1 MGLFNKR
8 EGGLMDVI
16 RCDEKD
22 YLIWKWKPSKSDGNI
37 TRKENAIRWGSSLRV
52 KDGSVA
58 VFVYKQK
65 DGTMQD
71 YIEGPF
77 DEFIQT
83 KNLPVLTSLLGLA
96 YDGNTPFQ
104 AEIYFINLALVNQVK
119 FAVPFFDIYDPRFI
133 DFSVPV
139 AVRGT
144 MTYNIVD
151 YKSFI
156 KLHRLETFDVDTF
169 KNQIKDTII
178 RHIKGYVS
186 AMPTKENIS
195 VIQLE
200 KQVSRVNQEMD
211 NVIKSEIE
219 NSYGITVS
227 RFDIS
232 DIEINKE
239 SEGYLQLKSVTQD
252 VTTATIKAQT
262 EAKLKNIHAEQKD
275 YEEQLRIKREEG
287 QYAQHLQSKSQNI
300 GAFQTEK
307 QAEVGV
313 AGAEALGKMGANGA
327 TNVDLSGGDMG
338 GNGMNMAGIVAG
350 MAMGGAIG
358 QNMAGMFNNMN
369 QGMNTPNIT
378 PPPMSQTI
386 YFMVLQNGQ
395 YAQYDINGLKNN
407 ITQGLLT
414 RETLIWKQG
423 LPNWVKAAEVAEVN
437 ALFNGGVVP
446 PEMPK

>member
-16 RCDEKD
+16 RCDEKE
-22 YLIWKWKPSKSDGNI
+22 YLIWKWKPSKGDGNI

-104 AEIYFINLALVNQVK
+104 AEIYFINLALVNQAK

-211 NVIKSEIE
+211 NVIKSELE

-262 EAKLKNIHAEQKD
+262 DAKLKNIHAEQKD

-287 QYAQHLQSKSQNI
+287 QYAQHLQSQSQNI

-327 TNVDLSGGDMG
+327 TNVDLGNSNAG

-358 QNMAGMFNNMN
+358 QNLAGMFNDMK
-369 QGMNTPNIT
+369 QGMNNINIT
-378 PPPMSQTI
+378 PPPISQTI
-386 YFMVLQNGQ
+386 YFMDLGNGKH
-395 YAQYDINGLKNN
+395 AQYDINGIKNCIIN
-407 ITQGLLT
+407 GTLT
-414 RETLIWKQG
+414 KDTLMWKQG
-423 LPNWVKAAEVAEVN
+423 LEKWIKASEMPEVN
-437 ALFNGGVVP
+437 NLFISNIVP
-446 PEMPK
+446 PPLKN

>member
-16 RCDEKD
+16 RCDEKE
-22 YLIWKWKPSKSDGNI
+22 YLIWKWKPSKGDGNI

-104 AEIYFINLALVNQVK
+104 AEIYFINLALVNQAK

-211 NVIKSEIE
+211 NVIKSELE

-262 EAKLKNIHAEQKD
+262 DAKLKNIHAEQKD

-287 QYAQHLQSKSQNI
+287 QYAQHLQSQSQNI

-327 TNVDLSGGDMG
+327 TNVDLGNSNAG

-358 QNMAGMFNNMN
+358 QNLAGMFNDMK
-369 QGMNTPNIT
+369 QGMNNINIT
-378 PPPMSQTI
+378 PPQISQTI
-386 YFMVLQNGQ
+386 YFMDLGNGKH
-395 YAQYDINGLKNN
+395 AQYDINGIKNCIIN
-407 ITQGLLT
+407 GTLT
-414 RETLIWKQG
+414 KDTLMWKQG
-423 LPNWVKAAEVAEVN
+423 LEKWIKASEMPEVN
-437 ALFNGGVVP
+437 NLFISNIVP
-446 PEMPK
+446 PPLKN

>member
-16 RCDEKD
+16 RCDEKN
-22 YLIWKWKPSKSDGNI
+22 YLIWKWKPSKGDGNI

-71 YIEGPF
+71 FIEGPF

-144 MTYNIVD
+144 MTYNIVN
-151 YKSFI
+151 YKNFI

-211 NVIKSEIE
+211 NVIKSELE

-287 QYAQHLQSKSQNI
+287 QYAQHLQSQSQNI

-327 TNVDLSGGDMG
+327 TNVDLSGGNMG

-358 QNMAGMFNNMN
+358 QNLAGMFNDMK
-369 QGMNTPNIT
+369 QGMNNINIT
-378 PPPMSQTI
+378 PPPISQTI
-386 YFMVLQNGQ
+386 YFMDLGNGKH
-395 YAQYDINGLKNN
+395 AQYDINGIKNCIIN
-407 ITQGLLT
+407 GTLT
-414 RETLIWKQG
+414 KDTLMWKQG
-423 LPNWVKAAEVAEVN
+423 LEKWIKASEMPEVN
-437 ALFNGGVVP
+437 NLFISNIVP
-446 PEMPK
+446 PPLKN